1 MKLQFITPTL
11 HGVLDYAAAIALILA
26 PGLLNLQEDSVLVYW
41 FSTIAGA
48 GLILYSLFTDYAL
61 SLKGLISYR
70 GHLILDS
77 AASASFIL
85 VAFIHEGTT
94 LSMLYCLVM
103 GLGVVGVIALS
114 GPAKEAPAQVSAQ
127 SAGQP

>member
-11 HGVLDYAAAIALILA
+11 HGVLDYAAAIVLILA
-26 PGLLNLQEDSVLVYW
+26 PRLLNLQEDSVLVYW

-61 SLKGLISYR
+61 SFKGLISYR

-85 VAFIHEGTT
+85 LALIHEGTT

-103 GLGVVGVIALS
+103 GAGVIGVIALS
-114 GPAKEAPAQVSAQ
+114 GPEEATPAEVSAE
-127 SAGQP
+127 

>member
-26 PGLLNLQEDSVLVYW
+26 PQVLSLQDDSVLVYW

-61 SLKGLISYR
+61 SLKGIISYR

-85 VAFIHEGTT
+85 LALTHEGTT

-103 GLGVVGVIALS
+103 GAGVIGVIALS
-114 GPAKEAPAQVSAQ
+114 GPQEETPVQAAAE
-127 SAGQP
+127 